1 MSGQLR
7 QLQCWQASGSF
18 EGVTDGSDAACGI
31 QVALGR
37 WQAILGFDPF
47 GNLFSERGQVG
58 WGQGPLREQRVLFHD
73 IGRAICVGARPFD
86 GRFGRAG
93 DWTDA

>member
-18 EGVTDGSDAACGI
+18 EGVTDSSDAACGI

-47 GNLFSERGQVG
+47 GNLFSERGQV
-58 WGQGPLREQRVLFHD
+58 WLGQGSLREQRVLFHD
-73 IGRAICVGARPFD
+73 IR
-86 GRFGRAG
+86 
-93 DWTDA
+93 